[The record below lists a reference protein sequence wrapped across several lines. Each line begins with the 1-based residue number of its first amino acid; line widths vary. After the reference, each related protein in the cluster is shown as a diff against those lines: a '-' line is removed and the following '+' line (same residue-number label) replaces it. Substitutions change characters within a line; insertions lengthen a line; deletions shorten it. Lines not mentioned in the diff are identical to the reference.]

1 MARVVGH
8 GMTRKFTERED
19 RRIGAR
25 GLTRRREGHEGFF
38 GMAHVVGHGMT
49 RKFTERED
57 RRIRA
62 LGSFG
67 SKLPLLYFLLTAHYL
82 LAGTAI
88 RRILPAHK
96 SGTARAVR

>member
-1 MARVVGH
+1 MARG
-8 GMTRKFTERED
+8 
-19 RRIGAR
+19 
-25 GLTRRREGHEGFF
+25 
-38 GMAHVVGHGMT
+38 VGHGMT

-67 SKLPLLYFLLTAHYL
+67 SKLPLLYFLLTTHY

>member
-38 GMAHVVGHGMT
+38 GLARVVGHGMT
-49 RKFTERED
+49 RKFTEREIWEFARVGFTTED
-57 RRIRA
+57 TEGA
-62 LGSFG
+62 KDFLGWRMSWA
-67 SKLPLLYFLLTAHYL
+67 TE
-82 LAGTAI
+82 
-88 RRILPAHK
+88 
-96 SGTARAVR
+96 